1 MKKTWFSGPV
11 LPKGVCKMTVIY
23 NLRLVRSIMGW
34 MLVPNYLT
42 SPTEGI
48 EEILNK
54 FYGDNWAS
62 MSASSRCFAIGEPV
76 EKAVQHIKTVFREL
90 EIPFSLC
97 GNRQLPTIRVWW
109 NPVSTYQFKNS

>member
-1 MKKTWFSGPV
+1 
-11 LPKGVCKMTVIY
+11 MTVIY

-34 MLVPNYLT
+34 MLVPSY
-42 SPTEGI
+42 SRPTEGI
-48 EEILNK
+48 EEIFNK

-97 GNRQLPTIRVWW
+97 GNQQLPTIRVWW
-109 NPVSTYQFKNS
+109 NPVSTYPFRNS